1 MRPLPE
7 FRLHRPEALSG
18 ALELL
23 DALGD
28 CRPIAGGTDLLLF
41 LRDGTIRARHLVDV
55 TGIDEMRGIS
65 LEDGEIRI
73 GAATPLSEV
82 AASELIA
89 EMAPALAEAVS
100 QIGSAQTRN
109 QGTIGGNIC
118 NASPAADSAPPLLV
132 LDARL
137 DVSSK
142 AGGRTIPVG
151 ELFAGPKVNSLE
163 RGELVKAIRI
173 PEPTEGSGASFQKLG
188 RRRGSTLSVVNAAA
202 YVKLDGGRCSAA
214 RLALG
219 AIATTPIRVTPA
231 EGLLVGRE
239 PTEAVIE
246 AAASACRECVSPVDD
261 IRGSA
266 GYRRDMSAVLVRR
279 AITGALR
286 RAGVD

>member
-28 CRPIAGGTDLLLF
+28 CRPIAGGTDLLLL
-41 LRDGTIRARHLVDV
+41 LRDGTFRARHLVDV
-55 TGIDEMRGIS
+55 TGIEEMRGIS

-82 AASELIA
+82 TASELVA
-89 EMAPALAEAVS
+89 EMAPALADAVS
-100 QIGSAQTRN
+100 QIGSVQTRN

-118 NASPAADSAPPLLV
+118 NASPAADSAQPLLV
-132 LDARL
+132 FDARL

-142 AGGRTIPVG
+142 AGKRSIPVG

-163 RGELVKAIRI
+163 RGELVTAIRI
-173 PEPTEGSGASFQKLG
+173 PEPPKGSGASFQKLG

-202 YVKLDGGRCSAA
+202 YVELDGGRCSAA

-219 AIATTPIRVTPA
+219 AIAATPIRVPSA

-239 PTEAVIE
+239 PTEAVVE

-266 GYRRDMSAVLVRR
+266 GYRRDMSAVLMRR

-286 RAGVD
+286 RAGVA

>member
-1 MRPLPE
+1 MRSLPE

-23 DALGD
+23 DALAD

-41 LRDGTIRARHLVDV
+41 LRDGTIRARHLIDV
-55 TGIDEMRGIS
+55 TGIEEMRGIS
-65 LEDGEIRI
+65 LEGGEIRI

-82 AASELIA
+82 ASSELVA
-89 EMAPALAEAVS
+89 EIVPALTEAVF
-100 QIGSAQTRN
+100 QIGSVQTRN

-151 ELFAGPKVNSLE
+151 ELFAGPKLNSLE
-163 RGELVKAIRI
+163 ESELVTAIRI
-173 PEPTEGSGASFQKLG
+173 PEPPEGSGASFLKLG

-202 YVKLDGGRCSAA
+202 YVELDGGRCSAA

-219 AIATTPIRVTPA
+219 AIAATPIRVAPA
-231 EGLLVGRE
+231 EGLLVWKK
-239 PTEAVIE
+239 PTKAVVE
-246 AAASACRECVSPVDD
+246 GAASACRECVSPVDD

-266 GYRRDMSAVLVRR
+266 VYRRDMSAVLMRR
-279 AITGALR
+279 AIKGALR
-286 RAGVD
+286 RAGVA

>member
-1 MRPLPE
+1 MKPLPE

-23 DALGD
+23 DALVD

-41 LRDGTIRARHLVDV
+41 LRDGTIKARHLVDV
-55 TGIDEMRGIS
+55 TGIEEMRGIS
-65 LEDGEIRI
+65 LEDGEIWI
-73 GAATPLSEV
+73 GAATSLSEV
-82 AASELIA
+82 ASSELVT
-89 EMAPALAEAVS
+89 ELAPVLVDAVS
-100 QIGSAQTRN
+100 QIGSVQTRN

-142 AGGRTIPVG
+142 GGGRTIPVG
-151 ELFAGPKVNSLE
+151 ELFAGPKLSSLG
-163 RGELVKAIRI
+163 RRELVTAIRI
-173 PEPTEGSGASFQKLG
+173 PEPPEGSGASFQKLS

-202 YVKLDGGRCSAA
+202 YVELEGERCSAA

-219 AIATTPIRVTPA
+219 AIAATPIRVAPA
-231 EGLLVGRE
+231 ERLLVGRE
-239 PTEAVIE
+239 PTEAVVE
-246 AAASACRECVSPVDD
+246 GAASACRDCVSPVDD

-266 GYRRDMSAVLVRR
+266 GYKRDMSAVLMRR

-286 RAGVD
+286 RAGVA

>member
-23 DALGD
+23 DALAD

-55 TGIDEMRGIS
+55 TGIEEMRRIS
-65 LEDGEIRI
+65 LEDGEICI
-73 GAATPLSEV
+73 GAATLLSEV
-82 AASELIA
+82 ASSELVA
-89 EMAPALAEAVS
+89 ELAPALAEAVS
-100 QIGSAQTRN
+100 QIGSVQTRN

-132 LDARL
+132 LDARI

-142 AGGRTIPVG
+142 AGGKTIPVG
-151 ELFAGPKVNSLE
+151 ELFAGPKLNSLG
-163 RGELVKAIRI
+163 RGELVTAIRI
-173 PEPTEGSGASFQKLG
+173 PEPPEGSGASFQKLG

-202 YVKLDGGRCSAA
+202 YVELDGGRCSAA

-219 AIATTPIRVTPA
+219 AIAATPIRVAPA
-231 EGLLVGRE
+231 EGLLVGRK
-239 PTEAVIE
+239 PIEAVVE

-266 GYRRDMSAVLVRR
+266 VYRRDMSAVLMRR
-279 AITGALR
+279 AIKGSLR
-286 RAGVD
+286 RAGFA